1 MSETEKGKPIGVL
14 SQVKQSQLL
23 SSNSIP
29 PMYITVEKYELD
41 AELDAI
47 IYHLEVGIQR
57 DTTVTTKKV
66 MKRYSE
72 LRSFDTE
79 IRKDFGDSKYMVAFP
94 PKAFLRNKD
103 PIFLEE
109 RKTQLQKWLAGL
121 VRIPGISTSSTVT
134 RFFSIAPP
142 DSFEF

>member
-1 MSETEKGKPIGVL
+1 MSSQQIANL
-14 SQVKQSQLL
+14 SQPKQSQLL

-29 PMYITVEKYELD
+29 PMYITIEKYELD
-41 AELDAI
+41 SEIDAI
-47 IYHLEVGIQR
+47 IYHLEVGIQH
-57 DTTVTTKKV
+57 DTKVLTKTV

-103 PIFLEE
+103 PAFLEE
-109 RKTQLQKWLAGL
+109 RSLQLQKWLTGL
-121 VRIPGISTSSTVT
+121 VKIPGISTSSSVA
-134 RFFSIAPP
+134 RFFSI
-142 DSFEF
+142 DSPESLEF